1 MVAPQNPQE
10 LADAVRT
17 LPENPEL
24 ANELGRNGR
33 RFVEMN
39 FQWSKLTSDWLARLT
54 QSSSDG
60 EADVAAMS
68 AERDTL
74 AQRES

>member
-1 MVAPQNPQE
+1 VVAPQNPQE